1 MEKAIKEFVD
11 SLFEKRK
18 KCPWAK
24 NRTFAKHIVEL
35 EGEVQELKEAI
46 EKNDIENIREELGD
60 VLWDALFIGMIAE
73 EKGLFTIKDSIKE
86 AHEKLKRRTPWVFG
100 NEKVATAE
108 EAIKRWNEIK
118 AVEKKAKGQR

>member
-1 MEKAIKEFVD
+1 MKDFVD
-11 SLFEKRK
+11 SLLEKRK

-35 EGEVQELKEAI
+35 ESEVQELREAI

-73 EKGLFTIKDSIKE
+73 EKGLFTIKDSIEE
-86 AHEKLKRRTPWVFG
+86 AHEKLRRRSPWVFG
-100 NEKVATAE
+100 NETVSNEE

-118 AVEKKAKGQR
+118 VEEKKAKKKQVP